1 MQKDLLRSL
10 LTATKGIRVGSGTGR
25 RQSSAA
31 GTGGDRRP
39 SGVVGFWLDGAGP
52 RAKNNVELNC

>member
-25 RQSSAA
+25 RRKTVAA
-31 GTGGDRRP
+31 RNGARRGDSLVQLEQVETGDRVVWLA
-39 SGVVGFWLDGAGP
+39 SG
-52 RAKNNVELNC
+52 